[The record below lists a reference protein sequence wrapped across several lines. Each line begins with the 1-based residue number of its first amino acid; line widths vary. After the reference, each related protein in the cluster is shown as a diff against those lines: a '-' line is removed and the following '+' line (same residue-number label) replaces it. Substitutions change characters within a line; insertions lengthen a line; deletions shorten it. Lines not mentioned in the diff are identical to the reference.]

1 MRTIQ
6 IFDLLFHRVEL
17 IYYYTENI
25 RLIFF
30 VNYSFQYIY
39 WIYIFESLYYQF
51 DHSESLVETYLY
63 IIIFFFLKI
72 KYLLIAVLS
81 INLLSKSY

>member
-17 IYYYTENI
+17 IYYYMENS
-25 RLIFF
+25 LIFF

-39 WIYIFESLYYQF
+39 ILDIYLN
-51 DHSESLVETYLY
+51 LY
-63 IIIFFFLKI
+63 IINSITPNHSSRYIYISLFFFLKI

>member
-51 DHSESLVETYLY
+51 DHSESLVEIYLY
-63 IIIFFFLKI
+63 IIIFFFFLKLNT
-72 KYLLIAVLS
+72 Y
-81 INLLSKSY
+81 

>member
-17 IYYYTENI
+17 IYYYMENS
-25 RLIFF
+25 LIFF

-39 WIYIFESLYYQF
+39 IGYIFESLYYQF

-63 IIIFFFLKI
+63 IIIFFF
-72 KYLLIAVLS
+72 S
-81 INLLSKSY
+81 

>member
-1 MRTIQ
+1 MRTIK

-51 DHSESLVETYLY
+51 DHSESLVEIYLY
-63 IIIFFFLKI
+63 IIIFFF
-72 KYLLIAVLS
+72 S
-81 INLLSKSY
+81 

>member
-81 INLLSKSY
+81 INLLSKNY